1 MQNCVLFPVII
12 NNKLNQ
18 GSCIAF
24 ALIFWNCSNILD
36 FKYVISLIGY
46 DTLALYPIV
55 IKYIHLAFIKITV
68 NHIFLFIC

>member
-1 MQNCVLFPVII
+1 MQNYVLFPVII

-24 ALIFWNCSNILD
+24 ALICWNCSNILD
-36 FKYVISLIGY
+36 FKYVISFIGY

>member
-1 MQNCVLFPVII
+1 MIH
-12 NNKLNQ
+12 NKLNQ
-18 GSCIAF
+18 CSCIAF

-36 FKYVISLIGY
+36 FKYAISFIGY

-68 NHIFLFIC
+68 NHIFLLIC